1 MATFTE
7 LCDDVYTLT
16 NRPDLIAETKLAVKA
31 ATLKIHQS
39 DFYFK
44 DIYETGIS
52 FSTADYNQQIE
63 YRTLISRYRGL
74 KYIRKTDVSA
84 TPGDFLSIITPAQVL
99 DQYGI
104 ANEDICYVAGEVI
117 QIKSSTE
124 LQYAI
129 FGCYLNPNLVE
140 ASYSSWVALDH
151 PYAII
156 YEAATTVFKAI
167 GYDEQA
173 SVFTKLAAEQLQLV
187 RVSNIQA
194 EGF

>member
-31 ATLKIHQS
+31 ATLKLHQS
-39 DFYFK
+39 DFFFK
-44 DIYETGIS
+44 DIYETGIV
-52 FSTADYNQQIE
+52 FNAADYTQQIE
-63 YRTLISRYRGL
+63 YRTLITRYRAL
-74 KYIRKTDVSA
+74 KYIRKSDSAA

-104 ANEDICYVAGEVI
+104 SNEDICYVAGEVI

-129 FGCYLNPNLVE
+129 FGCYINPNIVE
-140 ASYSSWVALDH
+140 ASYNSWVALDH

-156 YEAATTVFKAI
+156 YEAAVSVFKAI

-173 SVFTKLAAEQLQLV
+173 TTFSRLAAEQLQLI

-194 EGF
+194 EGY

>member
-31 ATLKIHQS
+31 ATLKLHQS

-52 FSTADYNQQIE
+52 FPTADYNQQIE
-63 YRTLISRYRGL
+63 YRTLIARYRGL

-140 ASYSSWVALDH
+140 ASYNSWVALDH
-151 PYAII
+151 PYAIV

-173 SVFTKLAAEQLQLV
+173 TVFSRLAAEQLQLV

>member
-1 MATFTE
+1 VATFTE